1 MLGMFS
7 ILSDEQAEGPGVRG
21 VEGRSEADV
30 GAVAA
35 ERAGI
40 RHGNV
45 ITNNIPESL

>member
-1 MLGMFS
+1 MSRQRGRVC
-7 ILSDEQAEGPGVRG
+7 GG

>member
-1 MLGMFS
+1 MNRR
-7 ILSDEQAEGPGVRG
+7 RG
-21 VEGRSEADV
+21 RVHRGGKERSEAGV

-45 ITNNIPESL
+45 ISNNIPESL